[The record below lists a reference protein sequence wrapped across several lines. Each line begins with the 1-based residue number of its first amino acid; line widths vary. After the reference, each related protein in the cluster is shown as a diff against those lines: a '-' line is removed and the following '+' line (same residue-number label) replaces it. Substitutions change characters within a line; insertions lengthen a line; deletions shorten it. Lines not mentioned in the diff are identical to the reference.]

1 MFYKWW
7 MHNGYLLSGWLDQ
20 IMHNIWLR
28 IRGALGVG
36 PYIWLWCKWLYSTP
50 SGTSN
55 SPPPQSMLTK
65 WEENNRNHYLI
76 KQAFRL
82 SPSRNHNLC
91 EWNRP
96 GMVCENSRLIFWGMV
111 VQKWFQS
118 ECEFSFL
125 SLVVKEL
132 FSGEQLFPW
141 ERSIAVL
148 RSLQENGK

>member
-36 PYIWLWCKWLYSTP
+36 RYIWLWCKWLYSTP

-55 SPPPQSMLTK
+55 SPPPQSILTK

-96 GMVCENSRLIFWGMV
+96 RMVCENSRLIFLGMV
-111 VQKWFQS
+111 SYLSV
-118 ECEFSFL
+118 SFPSFHL
-125 SLVVKEL
+125 LLRSYSLASNFFHENAL
-132 FSGEQLFPW
+132 LLYY
-141 ERSIAVL
+141 L